1 MANRHMK
8 RCSTLLITRELQNYS
23 ELSPNT
29 CQRGDTST
37 LESLQITNAG
47 ESMEEREPSYT
58 VGGNVNQQPPWKT
71 GWRFLKNLKTELS
84 YDPAIPFLGILIQ
97 RDTHTQMFIAAL
109 SKVVKIRKLLCLRSM
124 ILGAINIYKMAE
136 SYQK

>member
-1 MANRHMK
+1 MK

-23 ELSPNT
+23 ELSPHT
-29 CQRGDTST
+29 YQRGDTST

-58 VGGNVNQQPPWKT
+58 VGGNVNQQPPRKT

-84 YDPAIPFLGILIQ
+84 YDPAIPLLGIYPEKTLNSK
-97 RDTHTQMFIAAL
+97 RYTHPNVHSSTI
-109 SKVVKIRKLLCLRSM
+109 
-124 ILGAINIYKMAE
+124 
-136 SYQK
+136 

>member
-1 MANRHMK
+1 
-8 RCSTLLITRELQNYS
+8 
-23 ELSPNT
+23 
-29 CQRGDTST
+29 
-37 LESLQITNAG
+37 
-47 ESMEEREPSYT
+47 MEEREPSYT

-109 SKVVKIRKLLCLRSM
+109 SKLVKIRKLLCLRSM